1 MPEVTTYIPA
11 TVEQKLVIT
20 AEDIEA
26 AHYESLPEL
35 VERCGIQMLSYG
47 PYGLE
52 SKASVRGF
60 TDETVRVV
68 IDGICV
74 NNAQYGTFD
83 LSSIDLSG
91 VEKIEIIRGGFT
103 EGVEDEEAVGGVI
116 YIRMK

>member
-1 MPEVTTYIPA
+1 MKNRLLILFLSIHIFSCLSFAAEAEILLPEVTTYIPA

-52 SKASVRGF
+52 S
-60 TDETVRVV
+60 
-68 IDGICV
+68 
-74 NNAQYGTFD
+74 
-83 LSSIDLSG
+83 
-91 VEKIEIIRGGFT
+91 
-103 EGVEDEEAVGGVI
+103 
-116 YIRMK
+116 